1 MRLLLAILFFI
12 LGSPAISQ
20 DEVILLRGKITDK
33 ASNPIPDA
41 HIINYRN
48 LNIALSN
55 EDGSFRM
62 FAHTGDS
69 LMVTHIAYEKKKVY
83 ANDIQINPE
92 IQLVLDTIN
101 IALIEY
107 HQNKKDDIEI
117 AEENIKSILEMKF
130 PPFVK
135 IKTETEPVYQMVMEN
150 NRLMRTEAASVTF
163 LRFSPSVEIGKLIK
177 LLKKKPKPPSE

>member
-1 MRLLLAILFFI
+1 MRLLLTILFI
-12 LGSPAISQ
+12 IMVAPALAQ
-20 DEVILLRGKITDK
+20 DEVILLRGRVTDK
-33 ASNPIPDA
+33 TSNPISDA

-48 LNIALSN
+48 LNIVLSK

-69 LMVTHIAYEKKKVY
+69 LMVTHIAYEKKKIY
-83 ANDIQINPE
+83 AREIQTNPE
-92 IQLVLDTIN
+92 IILVLDTIN
-101 IALIEY
+101 IALIDY

-130 PPFVK
+130 PPYVK
-135 IKTETEPVYQMVMEN
+135 IKTETDPVYQMVMEN

-163 LRFSPSVEIGKLIK
+163 LRFSPSEEIGKLIK
-177 LLKKKPKPPSE
+177 LFKKKPKPQP

>member
-1 MRLLLAILFFI
+1 MQLPLAILFI
-12 LGSPAISQ
+12 IMVSSVTSQ

-69 LMVTHIAYEKKKVY
+69 LMVTHIAYEKKEGLC
-83 ANDIQINPE
+83 Q
-92 IQLVLDTIN
+92 
-101 IALIEY
+101 
-107 HQNKKDDIEI
+107 
-117 AEENIKSILEMKF
+117 
-130 PPFVK
+130 
-135 IKTETEPVYQMVMEN
+135 
-150 NRLMRTEAASVTF
+150 
-163 LRFSPSVEIGKLIK
+163 
-177 LLKKKPKPPSE
+177 

>member
-1 MRLLLAILFFI
+1 MRLQLAILFFI
-12 LGSPAISQ
+12 MVAPALAQ

-69 LMVTHIAYEKKKVY
+69 LMVTHIAYEKRKVY
-83 ANDIQINPE
+83 ARDIQAKPE

-117 AEENIKSILEMKF
+117 AEVNVKSILEMKF
-130 PPFVK
+130 PPYVK
-135 IKTETEPVYQMVMEN
+135 IKTETETVYQMVLEQ

-163 LRFSPSVEIGKLIK
+163 LRFSPSEEIDKLIK
-177 LLKKKPKPPSE
+177 LFRKKPKPTP